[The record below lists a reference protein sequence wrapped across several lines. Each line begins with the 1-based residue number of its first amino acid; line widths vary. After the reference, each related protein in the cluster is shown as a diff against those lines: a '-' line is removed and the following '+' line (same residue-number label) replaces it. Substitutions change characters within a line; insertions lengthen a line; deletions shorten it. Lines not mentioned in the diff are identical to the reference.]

1 MGRKSHSDVYIN
13 MKFRKIFWREK
24 PAENKAA
31 YEKIAKQMG
40 KKEKKRVS
48 RLKSIKFWEL
58 VIKKGKAILEFG
70 RTIYSKQK
78 YNLTWWYDSDWW

>member
-1 MGRKSHSDVYIN
+1 
-13 MKFRKIFWREK
+13 
-24 PAENKAA
+24 
-31 YEKIAKQMG
+31 MG

-78 YNLTWWYDSDWW
+78 YNLT